1 MHIADWKEH
10 FISKMITRGRNYWRA
25 GAVKNL
31 HCTQEKIT
39 ADVEGTRLYR
49 VEITLEDDAVATM
62 SCTCPFAKEGANCK
76 HMAAVLF
83 AATHLSEAELP
94 APEWEK
100 KLNSLS
106 AETLRDFLRPLLKKD
121 EALRNRLMLCKGDE
135 PVRAD
140 ERRLNWQRTLT
151 QTLHAAERYS
161 ENEYDEYAEYDDE
174 EEYDEEEESPV
185 QELLELMDAEL
196 ADLLT
201 PEHAMLAFEL
211 VCDTAMMF
219 ESADEILEQED
230 IEDACR
236 DAWMRILAIAAPAQQ
251 SAMYEWFAAA
261 FRTWKPMPYFTAPR
275 RSCFRIRG
283 TKRFISG
290 ISRCWTRKL
299 PNGSRMRRNAVEA
312 RW

>member
-1 MHIADWKEH
+1 MPMHITDWKEN
-10 FISKMITRGRNYWRA
+10 FISKMITRGRDYWRA
-25 GAVKNL
+25 GAVKDL

-49 VEITLEDDAVATM
+49 VEITLADDAVATL

-83 AATHLSEAELP
+83 AATHLPEAELP

-161 ENEYDEYAEYDDE
+161 ENEYDEYAEYDE

-185 QELLELMDAEL
+185 QELLELLDAEL

-201 PEHAMLAFEL
+201 PNM
-211 VCDTAMMF
+211 
-219 ESADEILEQED
+219 
-230 IEDACR
+230 
-236 DAWMRILAIAAPAQQ
+236 
-251 SAMYEWFAAA
+251 
-261 FRTWKPMPYFTAPR
+261 
-275 RSCFRIRG
+275 
-283 TKRFISG
+283 
-290 ISRCWTRKL
+290 RCWRLNSFATRQ
-299 PNGSRMRRNAVEA
+299 
-312 RW
+312 